1 MKNLTQAQLVTSR
14 YLNRKN
20 EDLIQDF
27 KSLSKFFKEVEV
39 TNEEEKKQLFKLKKK
54 SAEHFLDKTRRKGI
68 ELKGVFEP
76 TPFTKTGYSI
86 LQDFLYSS
94 SEGKELEQ
102 FEELCTNADL
112 ESLIQLI
119 QMKSITINK
128 KAKVLQAM
136 GKEAEAEKLFI
147 PPTTDGEIPT
157 YVQDAIDT
165 LSNNTFHAVED
176 LAKTYGSLSDVAVR
190 LNDDSEFNQVEK
202 RKLFSLISDVYRTK
216 LNELERM
223 SPDYNIHHPKY
234 CDNPT
239 FAQKLLLRLI
249 NCKTN
254 QEAINVYVEFT
265 KYLNYRA
272 DVFRTSEQDANK
284 MLKNYLEMIELL
296 QDDSIDVNLLFN
308 KHTTS
313 NSN

>member
-1 MKNLTQAQLVTSR
+1 MKTLREAQLVTSR
-14 YLNRKN
+14 YFTSKN
-20 EDLIQDF
+20 QDLIKDF
-27 KSLSKFFKEVEV
+27 KSLSNFFKKVEV
-39 TNEEEKKQLFKLKKK
+39 TNDEEKKQLFKLKKK
-54 SAEHFLDKTRRKGI
+54 SAEHLLDKTRRKGI
-68 ELKGVFEP
+68 ELKGAFEQ

-119 QMKSITINK
+119 QMKSITLNK

-136 GKEAEAEKLFI
+136 GKETEAEKLFQ
-147 PPTTDGEIPT
+147 PPTTDGEIPP
-157 YVQDAIDT
+157 YVQEAIDT
-165 LSNNTFHAVED
+165 LSKNTFHTVDD

-239 FAQKLLLRLI
+239 FSQKLLLRLI

-296 QDDSIDVNLLFN
+296 QDDSIDVTLLFN
-308 KHTTS
+308 KHSTSTS
-313 NSN
+313 N

>member
-1 MKNLTQAQLVTSR
+1 MNITELTNVTER
-14 YLNRKN
+14 YLNSKN
-20 EDLIQDF
+20 KDF
-27 KSLSKFFKEVEV
+27 KRDFKFMSQELDKYTPTDEDVE
-39 TNEEEKKQLFKLKKK
+39 LWMKLKKK
-54 SAEHFLDKTRRKGI
+54 VANHYLSLITTKGI
-68 ELKGVFEP
+68 LVKDTIEQ
-76 TPFTKTGYSI
+76 TDFTRIAYNL
-86 LQDFLYSS
+86 LQEWLYMSDGDKKL
-94 SEGKELEQ
+94 EELET
-102 FEELCTNADL
+102 LIGNADT
-112 ESLIQLI
+112 S
-119 QMKSITINK
+119 SIVAILSMTNSTKLK

-136 GKEAEAEKLFI
+136 GKNTEAEKLFQI
-147 PPTTDGEIPT
+147 PTMDDEIPA
-157 YVQDAIDT
+157 YVQEAIDT
-165 LSNNTFHAVED
+165 LSKNTFHTVDD

-216 LNELERM
+216 LNELESM
-223 SPDYNIHHPKY
+223 STDYNIHHPKY

-239 FAQKLLLRLI
+239 FSQKLLLRLI

-296 QDDSIDVNLLFN
+296 QDDSIDVTLLFN

-313 NSN
+313 TSN

>member
-1 MKNLTQAQLVTSR
+1 MNIKELTNVTER
-14 YLNRKN
+14 YLNSKN
-20 EDLIQDF
+20 KDF
-27 KSLSKFFKEVEV
+27 KRDFKFMSQELDKYTPTDEDVELWV
-39 TNEEEKKQLFKLKKK
+39 KLKKK
-54 SAEHFLDKTRRKGI
+54 VANHFLSLLNTKGLLVKDTI
-68 ELKGVFEP
+68 EP
-76 TPFTKTGYSI
+76 TDFTRIAYNL
-86 LQDFLYSS
+86 LQEWLYMSDGDKKL
-94 SEGKELEQ
+94 EELET
-102 FEELCTNADL
+102 LIGNADT
-112 ESLIQLI
+112 S
-119 QMKSITINK
+119 SIVAILSMTNSTKLK
-128 KAKVLQAM
+128 KAKVLNAM
-136 GKEAEAEKLFI
+136 GKNTEAEKLFQI
-147 PPTTDGEIPT
+147 PTDDGEIPV

-165 LSNNTFHAVED
+165 LSKNTFHTVED
-176 LAKTYGSLSDVAVR
+176 LAKTYGSLSSVAVR

-223 SPDYNIHHPKY
+223 SPDYNIRHPKY

-254 QEAINVYVEFT
+254 QEAIDTYVEFT
-265 KYLNYRA
+265 KFLNYRA

-296 QDDSIDVNLLFN
+296 QDDSIDVTLLFN

-313 NSN
+313 TSN

>member
-1 MKNLTQAQLVTSR
+1 
-14 YLNRKN
+14 
-20 EDLIQDF
+20 
-27 KSLSKFFKEVEV
+27 
-39 TNEEEKKQLFKLKKK
+39 
-54 SAEHFLDKTRRKGI
+54 
-68 ELKGVFEP
+68 
-76 TPFTKTGYSI
+76 
-86 LQDFLYSS
+86 
-94 SEGKELEQ
+94 
-102 FEELCTNADL
+102 
-112 ESLIQLI
+112 
-119 QMKSITINK
+119 MKSITINK
-128 KAKVLQAM
+128 KAKVLNAM

-157 YVQDAIDT
+157 YVQEAIDT
-165 LSNNTFHAVED
+165 LSKNTFHTVED

-190 LNDDSEFNQVEK
+190 LNDDTEFNPNEK

-216 LNELERM
+216 LNELERQNT
-223 SPDYNIHHPKY
+223 DYNIHHPKY

-254 QEAINVYVEFT
+254 KEAIDTYVEFT
-265 KYLNYRA
+265 KYLNYRT

-296 QDDSIDVNLLFN
+296 QDESIDIKLLFN

-313 NSN
+313 TSN